1 MVMRRRNFI
10 AGLVSTTAAWP
21 SVARAQQSDR
31 MRRITVWMGR
41 PNDSEGQRLAAAFRD
56 RLEVLGW
63 NNGRN
68 VQTDYRWVTSDMD
81 RVSLAKDIVEQDPN
95 VIVAE
100 TTPAVAALAR
110 VSNNTPIVFVNVS
123 DPVGAGFVQSLP
135 HPGGRITGF
144 ISNEPAI
151 GGKWP
156 GFLKEIAPATA
167 QVGFMFNPDTATYTE
182 PFLRQAEAAADQ
194 LGIKLAASPIHSD
207 VEIDR
212 TIAELGSAQ
221 GGGLVVLPDPVTNTH
236 SALIISLAAQYRV
249 PTIYAWQFQARGGG
263 LMSYGTDIADSFRAA
278 ASYADRIIRG
288 ETVASLPV
296 QTPTKFYLVINRKT
310 AKALNLQRAGD
321 AAGRRRRGDRITF
334 FTAAQNVR
342 LWHLAD
348 IGTCLRAGF
357 IMPQRS

>member
-1 MVMRRRNFI
+1 
-10 AGLVSTTAAWP
+10 
-21 SVARAQQSDR
+21 
-31 MRRITVWMGR
+31 
-41 PNDSEGQRLAAAFRD
+41 
-56 RLEVLGW
+56 
-63 NNGRN
+63 
-68 VQTDYRWVTSDMD
+68 MD
-81 RVSLAKDIVEQDPN
+81 
-95 VIVAE
+95 
-100 TTPAVAALAR
+100 AVAKGPMNCKRLTFDFFRKSIAR
-110 VSNNTPIVFVNVS
+110 TDWQETIQRVRSVRS
-123 DPVGAGFVQSLP
+123 LRCSSPVGSATTSSACG
-135 HPGGRITGF
+135 
-144 ISNEPAI
+144 
-151 GGKWP
+151 
-156 GFLKEIAPATA
+156 TA
-167 QVGFMFNPDTATYTE
+167 QRPGTKHSESRSWWSQAESRGRDGARRYGVTHWPLLERSRAE

-310 AKALNLQRAGD
+310 AKALNLNVPATLL
-321 AAGRRRRGDRITF
+321 AA
-334 FTAAQNVR
+334 
-342 LWHLAD
+342 AD
-348 IGTCLRAGF
+348 EVIE
-357 IMPQRS
+357 